1 MKNKRLTAMPEGFV
15 YRPDLWW
22 HVTPRLLREQPV
34 HRWFWFPQSFSPQLI
49 DEVLREFPISSAGR
63 ILDPFVG
70 AGTTVLRALELGYA
84 ADGNDLSPLSLF
96 VSRVKLAS
104 YDRAMLEASLKA
116 VLERY
121 RPIKDDG
128 EHTER
133 IRQAFTPEELA
144 HLNGLRHQIDAL
156 PQPAADFFRL
166 VLLRVRQSLSRARP
180 GSGWLRWVEREDQ
193 SQFVRERFLQQA
205 RLHLADVASAARPPA
220 QILCSDA
227 RQLNGLQG
235 PYDLIITSPP
245 YPNRHDYSRVFH
257 IEPLSIGVTEDEI
270 KNFRYSSIR
279 SHVEAKEPPLN
290 PNGYIPPPSLLALLD
305 RLPANADPRVRPL
318 LSGYFEDMYLTL
330 RALHQYLKPE
340 AICAFV
346 VGNVRHAGLMV
357 PVDEIL
363 AEVGQSAGYRFVTTW
378 VARLRG
384 NSAQQMKRFGVEP
397 ARESIVFLRAAN
409 NGQNLRN

>member
-1 MKNKRLTAMPEGFV
+1 MRANDLPVLPEGFA
-15 YRPDLWW
+15 YRLDLRQ
-22 HVTPRLLREQPV
+22 HVTPRLLRDQPI
-34 HRWFWFPQSFSPQLI
+34 HRWFWFPHSFSPQLI
-49 DEVLREFPISSAGR
+49 DEILRAFPISSAGR

-104 YDRAMLEASLKA
+104 YDRAMLEASLEA

-121 RPIKDDG
+121 RPIRDDG

-166 VLLRVRQSLSRARP
+166 VLLRVQQSLSRARP
-180 GSGWLRWVEREDQ
+180 DGGWFRWVEREDQ
-193 SQFVRERFLQQA
+193 SQFIRERFLQQA

-227 RQLNGLQG
+227 RQPDGLQG
-235 PYDLIITSPP
+235 QYDLIITSPP

-257 IEPLSIGVTEDEI
+257 IELLSLGIPENEI
-270 KNFRYSSIR
+270 KNFRYGSIR

-290 PNGYIPPPSLLALLD
+290 TNDYTPPPGLLALLD
-305 RLPANADPRVRPL
+305 RLPADADPRVRPL

-330 RALHQYLKPE
+330 RSLRQHLKPE

-363 AEVGQSAGYRFVTTW
+363 AEVGQNAGYNFIATW

-384 NSAQQMKRFGVEP
+384 NSAQQMGRFGIEP
-397 ARESIVFLRAAN
+397 ARESIVFLRMAN
-409 NGQNLRN
+409 NG